1 MTVKLVEDFAIVQVR
16 KDIRDA
22 LQSVGEPAII
32 LALRHPTTD
41 ASAERCSCHDDVY
54 NDGESGCSQCYGT
67 SFAEPI
73 KEAARV
79 WAVFTDK
86 PDAENQTAQGTFT
99 PDQRQVQTEGFPVL
113 MEHDVIVRVRRWGLA
128 DPEIRIENGM
138 FIPARDTGIP
148 DGSGMYFPQITSPE
162 RDDGTGMYQLG
173 PEDLDTHRP
182 TPVEIE
188 GFYGVQTVV
197 VDSVRTGGRFGQYG
211 WDIVGQK
218 ATVTRLS
225 SSAPITRYP
234 VVGEVFALPTI
245 PPNGP
250 LSSPRPHP

>member
-1 MTVKLVEDFAIVQVR
+1 MARIVHHQEIPYTG
-16 KDIRDA
+16 K
-22 LQSVGEPAII
+22 
-32 LALRHPTTD
+32 
-41 ASAERCSCHDDVY
+41 VY
-54 NDGESGCSQCYGT
+54 NLEVEGSHTYVVQNTLVHNCYGT